1 MSGVAAFLLGSI
13 AFSAFMTWMS
23 VARIERLLRAST
35 RGGYATKVRAD
46 RASGLVDPEA
56 DAASVRREVSELTAP
71 SRTDRPEYKIYDA
84 ITTEALAEYR
94 RITRQASAPR
104 RAIHTAFA
112 RMKRAFR
119 DWRARRA

>member
-1 MSGVAAFLLGSI
+1 MSAWTLVAIVSIAAALGAYLGVAASLHSLKRFVDS
-13 AFSAFMTWMS
+13 
-23 VARIERLLRAST
+23 R
-35 RGGYATKVRAD
+35 
-46 RASGLVDPEA
+46 LVDPEA